1 MILSTNQRGD
11 RWPHQADGGNGL
23 SANWHVRREDRARL
37 RAELAELDARLNELD
52 QRRREAF
59 DRQRYGRSAENRSTA
74 ADDLENLVAEM
85 DRVMTRSRAVEGKLL
100 LLQKM
105 ARKSDDGGGPPR
117 DRPGRVRVEVYRGP
131 AGTKMNG

>member
-11 RWPHQADGGNGL
+11 RWPRQADGGHGL

-37 RAELAELDARLNELD
+37 RAELAALDARLNELD

-59 DRQRYGRSAENRSTA
+59 NRQRYGRSPENRSKA
-74 ADDLENLVAEM
+74 AYDLENLVAEM

-100 LLQKM
+100 LLQKL
-105 ARKSDDGGGPPR
+105 AQTSVDGPGIPR
-117 DRPGRVRVEVYRGP
+117 DDSGRVFVEVYRGP
-131 AGTKMNG
+131 SGTKMNG